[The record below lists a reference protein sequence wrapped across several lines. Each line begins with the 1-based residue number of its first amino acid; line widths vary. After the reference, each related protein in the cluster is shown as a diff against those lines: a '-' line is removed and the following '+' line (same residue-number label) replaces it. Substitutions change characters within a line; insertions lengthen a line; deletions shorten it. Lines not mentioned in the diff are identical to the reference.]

1 MSLLGV
7 FEGPLRYLN
16 VELWMLNV
24 EFPPSCRAFLVGICH
39 KYHHFSENWKLPLEN
54 APSGL
59 STALV
64 QAAGKCTEHEG
75 FPPGTNTARQGVI
88 TMELKSS
95 GTFTI
100 PWELKKR
107 SEGLSKSICAK
118 KYSRYQWHWQFAYWL
133 VWVRCLYCFETS
145 FDFKLNWDGPI
156 SKGFEILE
164 WQGCVRAEEN
174 CLILKIGN

>member
-1 MSLLGV
+1 M
-7 FEGPLRYLN
+7 
-16 VELWMLNV
+16 
-24 EFPPSCRAFLVGICH
+24 
-39 KYHHFSENWKLPLEN
+39 PLEN

-100 PWELKKR
+100 PWELKKK
-107 SEGLSKSICAK
+107 EVKGLVKASVPRNTA
-118 KYSRYQWHWQFAYWL
+118 
-133 VWVRCLYCFETS
+133 
-145 FDFKLNWDGPI
+145 DI
-156 SKGFEILE
+156 SDTDNLPTG
-164 WQGCVRAEEN
+164 
-174 CLILKIGN
+174 